1 MEQHL
6 VNFGTVLLKFW
17 LHIDPDEQLR
27 RFHEREG
34 MAHKQWKITE
44 EDWRNREKMDRYRE
58 AVEEILYRTSTPYA
72 PWTIVESNCKRYA
85 RVKVLETVCEVIRQ
99 RLG

>member
-6 VNFGTVLLKFW
+6 AHFGAVVLKFW

-34 MAHKQWKITE
+34 MSHKQWKMTD
-44 EDWRNREKMDRYRE
+44 EDWRNREKIGQYRE
-58 AVEEILYRTSTPYA
+58 AVEEMLYRTSTLYA

-85 RVKVLETVCEVIRQ
+85 RVKVLETVCKAIRK